1 METEAKIAYELM
13 QIVRKFQLPWKLDE
27 LTEGRGNCF
36 PLAII
41 AQCRRP
47 EIFQDLS
54 KPIQSIVSHGDPT
67 LLRQSV
73 RDFILSTEHKKI
85 QEFKKEYDYVLANME
100 GRTWRQYW
108 DMMSRNGEWVDQI
121 FVQSTAWYLS
131 HDILVMTPTNTK
143 QDPYF
148 KISGN
153 LYEES
158 IPCPGYALT
167 LGCKT
172 DSHYQ
177 SFLPENGRLEN
188 ARSKKN
194 DRAIYLPKTSD
205 PEAQSKI
212 YEREEWPTLLESNR
226 IKSLPI
232 GNGRF
237 PHELNF

>member
-1 METEAKIAYELM
+1 
-13 QIVRKFQLPWKLDE
+13 
-27 LTEGRGNCF
+27 
-36 PLAII
+36 
-41 AQCRRP
+41 
-47 EIFQDLS
+47 
-54 KPIQSIVSHGDPT
+54 
-67 LLRQSV
+67 
-73 RDFILSTEHKKI
+73 
-85 QEFKKEYDYVLANME
+85 
-100 GRTWRQYW
+100 
-108 DMMSRNGEWVDQI
+108 MSRNGEWVDQI
-121 FVQSTAWYLS
+121 FVQSTAWYLN

-212 YEREEWPTLLESNR
+212 YEERNGQHYLKVIELK
-226 IKSLPI
+226 IKRHKMRSIFRLSKMGASVLWHPSK
-232 GNGRF
+232 
-237 PHELNF
+237 LNTVNP